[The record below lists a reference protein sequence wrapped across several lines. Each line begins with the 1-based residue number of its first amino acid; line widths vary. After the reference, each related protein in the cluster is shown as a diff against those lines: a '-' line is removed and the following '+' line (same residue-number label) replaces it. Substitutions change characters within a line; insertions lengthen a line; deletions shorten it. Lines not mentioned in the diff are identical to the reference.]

1 METGPTF
8 YLVIRVAGR
17 SSRFRGKD
25 LRFPVIFKIVNIGPV
40 PEIELP
46 HPALHSSALPTELIL
61 PRETHQADDF
71 KLGII
76 YCI

>member
-1 METGPTF
+1 M
-8 YLVIRVAGR
+8 
-17 SSRFRGKD
+17 SSRLRGKD
-25 LRFPVIFKIVNIGPV
+25 LRFSGIFKIVNISPA

-46 HPALHSSALPTELIL
+46 HPALHSSPLTTEVTP
-61 PRETHQADDF
+61 PRGTHQAGNF